1 MRYALILALAVG
13 VAACDTGETEETRTE
28 PASETT
34 PETGMTPETTG
45 PASSASI
52 QVATLADGGQ
62 QYLTD
67 GEGRAL
73 YVIENENEPDACI
86 DSCASAWPPFTAQP
100 GGEPMTSGAQQDLV
114 GTVERP
120 DGTTQITY
128 GEHPLY
134 YYAED
139 AGPGE
144 TKGQDVTDEWGEW
157 YLVQPTG
164 ELLEEASEA
173 QAGA

>member
-28 PASETT
+28 PATETT
-34 PETGMTPETTG
+34 PGMTPETTG
-45 PASSASI
+45 PAGSASI
-52 QVATLADGGQ
+52 QVATLPDGGQ

-73 YVIENENEPDACI
+73 YVIENEDEPDACI
-86 DSCASAWPPFTAQP
+86 DACASAWPPFTAQP
-100 GGEPMTSGAQQDLV
+100 GSEPMTSGAQQDLI

-128 GEHPLY
+128 DGHPLY

-144 TKGQDVTDEWGEW
+144 TKGQEVTDEWGEW
-157 YLVQPTG
+157 DLVQPTG
-164 ELLEEASEA
+164 ELLEEGEEA
-173 QAGA
+173 RGAA